1 MIQLF
6 LKHFDEMLYHSIDLI
21 KVIKRSDDSTVI
33 SELGGLNLIQ
43 IKFTQ
48 KTKMIAQLQK
58 LSGYKDLNSIRIQMS
73 LL

>member
-21 KVIKRSDDSTVI
+21 KVIKRSDDSTAI
-33 SELGGLNLIQ
+33 LELGGLIQ

-48 KTKMIAQLQK
+48 KTKMIAQLEE
-58 LSGYKDLNSIRIQMS
+58 LSGYEDLNLIRIQMS

>member
-6 LKHFDEMLYHSIDLI
+6 LKYFDEMLYHSIDLI

-33 SELGGLNLIQ
+33 LELGGLIQ